1 MRIGIYMGSF
11 NPPHKGH
18 ISVVNY
24 LLDNSYVDRVLI
36 VPTLNY
42 WDKNDL
48 AEITDRIKM
57 LEFFANDKIQVDREH
72 NKYIYTYE
80 LLRKLKELYPNDE
93 LYLVIG
99 ADNIINFH
107 KWKHF
112 EELLQNKIIVMNRDN
127 IDINSYIEKLG
138 ENSFI
143 VVNDYPFVDVSS
155 TEIREK
161 GSNEY
166 LDEKVLTYIKKHHL
180 YGR

>member
-18 ISVVNY
+18 ISVINY
-24 LLDNSYVDRVLI
+24 LLDNDYVDRVLI

-48 AEITDRIKM
+48 ADITDRIKM
-57 LEFFANDKIQVDREH
+57 LEFFENDKIQVDKEH

-80 LLRKLKELYPNDE
+80 LLRELKKVYPNDE

-127 IDINSYIEKLG
+127 VDINSYIEKLG
-138 ENSFI
+138 GNNFI
-143 VVNDYPFVDVSS
+143 VVSDFPFVDVSS

-161 GSNEY
+161 NSNEY